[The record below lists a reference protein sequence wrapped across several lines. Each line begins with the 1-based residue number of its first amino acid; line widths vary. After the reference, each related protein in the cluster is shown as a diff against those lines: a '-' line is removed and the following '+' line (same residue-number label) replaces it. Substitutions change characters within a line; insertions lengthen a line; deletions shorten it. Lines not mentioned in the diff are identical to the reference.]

1 MNRKHLILV
10 IIAVLLI
17 IVLAGISFL
26 LSGKTVNFTQLE
38 NLLKQAEVTS
48 PRDFS
53 PEGLEESEPLGQ
65 TGDPEADRELDAIE
79 TELKTTDS
87 KAFEADF

>member
-1 MNRKHLILV
+1 MKKEYLILI
-10 IIAVLLI
+10 IIAVLLGL
-17 IVLAGISFL
+17 VGLWLFSNKGW
-26 LSGKTVNFTQLE
+26 LSVAQFE
-38 NLLKQAEVTS
+38 NLIRQVETPS
-48 PRDFS
+48 SRDFS
-53 PEGLEESEPLGQ
+53 PEGLVESESLGQ